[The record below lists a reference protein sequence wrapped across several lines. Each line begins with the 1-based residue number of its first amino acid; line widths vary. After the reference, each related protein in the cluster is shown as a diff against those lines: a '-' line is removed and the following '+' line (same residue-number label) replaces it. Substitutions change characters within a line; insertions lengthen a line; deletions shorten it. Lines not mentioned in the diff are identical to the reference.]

1 MGRPARDSRSDPRQL
16 AQMGKRGPTGVMLT
30 MADRLLVQARRAA
43 SLLAPFTGIALVLVV
58 HGKRW

>member
-1 MGRPARDSRSDPRQL
+1 
-16 AQMGKRGPTGVMLT
+16 MLT

-43 SLLAPFTGIALVLVV
+43 SLLAPFGGMFVILIV

>member
-1 MGRPARDSRSDPRQL
+1 
-16 AQMGKRGPTGVMLT
+16 MLT

-43 SLLAPFTGIALVLVV
+43 SLLAPFTGIALVLVI